1 MTEPTTNTQTGSF
14 FGALFDT
21 SFSNLITM
29 RFLKVIYTVI
39 LVLSGLGV
47 LVWVFAAFDAGGA
60 VAFVS
65 LIVGLAGWLLYV
77 ILIRV
82 SLEVIA
88 VLFKI
93 SENTSRMTEALE
105 QRS

>member
-1 MTEPTTNTQTGSF
+1 MTEPTTNTQTASF
-14 FGALFDT
+14 FGVLFDT
-21 SFSNLITM
+21 SISNLITM

-39 LVLSGLGV
+39 LVLSGLAV